1 MWGVESV
8 EVRDERMLSWSS
20 VCRMWRSSIAREG
33 QPGCITHIL
42 TRNVDVKQSAVSWLD
57 SCHGA
62 WARMA
67 SLHSGK
73 NVAEFSVFVISSTN
87 MTSSAQALTKGR
99 VQLISLSKS
108 RDLSRKGRRGFSIET
123 LFFAFFF

>member
-1 MWGVESV
+1 MRAA
-8 EVRDERMLSWSS
+8 EVTERERECILVLAMQN
-20 VCRMWRSSIAREG
+20 AREG
-33 QPGCITHIL
+33 RRPGGCITHIL
-42 TRNVDVKQSAVSWLD
+42 SRNVDVKQSAVSWLD

-87 MTSSAQALTKGR
+87 MVRSAPGPR
-99 VQLISLSKS
+99 
-108 RDLSRKGRRGFSIET
+108 
-123 LFFAFFF
+123 